1 MKNGITEVKAVKSTG
16 GMIDTMRIAGAYVA
30 YVIGSGFATGQEI
43 VQFFTV
49 YGIKGIAGMAVCTF
63 LFSAMG
69 AALLADGYRYGNGEM
84 PKVQKRVCGSSRNKR
99 ISGSGGV
106 YEYYCGTAL
115 GRVFELMM
123 PVILFCTVVIMI
135 AGAGAAVQ
143 EYYELDYKI
152 GCTVMAII
160 LFVSYM
166 LGFHKIVNAIGFLA
180 PVIIIFMITVGV
192 ITIADSGIGN
202 FSDLSAYFESG
213 SSGMQYGISG
223 SDADFGMQPGKW
235 FFSALLYASY
245 NTVSAVAF
253 FRALGSSAASAGSAR
268 AGGILG
274 GVMLMTAALM
284 MNLAIMTKAETAV
297 GLAIPTLYLARLIS
311 PVFGAAFS
319 AVLLIEI
326 FSTAAPMMWTVCSR
340 FAEDGT
346 PKAFAVGAAFIVPAY
361 LLSGVSF
368 EKLIGC
374 VYPCTGI
381 LGFVF
386 MFCLLKT
393 CMARRVRGAQKA
405 HDIRIASGSNAAHR
419 CKSQPSCAARRKM
432 LKL

>member
-1 MKNGITEVKAVKSTG
+1 MKNGIAEVKAVKSTG

-49 YGIKGIAGMAVCTF
+49 YGIKGIAGMAACTF

-84 PKVQKRVCGSSRNKR
+84 PKVQKRTCGSSRNTR
-99 ISGSGGV
+99 ISRSGGV

-152 GCTVMAII
+152 GCTAMAII

-192 ITIADSGIGN
+192 ITIADSGIFGISELLTYFKN
-202 FSDLSAYFESG
+202 CPTGSAEA
-213 SSGMQYGISG
+213 GMQS
-223 SDADFGMQPGKW
+223 GKW
-235 FFSALLYASY
+235 IFSALLYASY

-346 PKAFAVGAAFIVPAY
+346 PKAFAVGAVFIVPAY

-393 CMARRVRGAQKA
+393 CIARRVRGMQKA
-405 HDIRIASGSNAAHR
+405 HDIRIARGSNAAHR
-419 CKSQPSCAARRKM
+419 RKSQSSCATDRKM

>member
-1 MKNGITEVKAVKSTG
+1 MEKNGYIAG
-16 GMIDTMRIAGAYVA
+16 HMLDILRIAGAYVA

-49 YGIKGIAGMAVCTF
+49 YGIKGIAGMAVCTL
-63 LFSAMG
+63 LFAAMG
-69 AALLADGYRYGNGEM
+69 AALLADGYKYGKGEL
-84 PKVQKRVCGSSRNKR
+84 PEVRRQRHVSSSSRRGKP
-99 ISGSGGV
+99 SSGGSV
-106 YEYYCGTAL
+106 YEYYCGS
-115 GRVFELMM
+115 VFGKVFQIMM

-152 GCTVMAII
+152 GCTAMAVI
-160 LFVSYM
+160 LFLSYM

-180 PVIIIFMITVGV
+180 PVIIVFMIAVGAA
-192 ITIADSGIGN
+192 TIANSGIGS
-202 FSDLSAYFESG
+202 FSELLVQFDTLEKGVKAEHEFS
-213 SSGMQYGISG
+213 
-223 SDADFGMQPGKW
+223 W
-235 FFSALLYASY
+235 LFSAVLYASY

-253 FRALGSSAASAGSAR
+253 FRALGSSAVNVRTAKE
-268 AGGILG
+268 GGILG
-274 GVMLMTAALM
+274 GVMLMSAALM

-311 PVFGAAFS
+311 PAFGAAFS

-326 FSTAAPMMWTVCSR
+326 FSTAAPMMWTVCSH
-340 FAEDGT
+340 FAADGT
-346 PKAFAVGAAFIVPAY
+346 PRAFAAGLIFIIPAY

-368 EKLIGC
+368 EKLIGY

-386 MFCLLKT
+386 MFCLLSLKF
-393 CMARRVRGAQKA
+393 KA
-405 HDIRIASGSNAAHR
+405 SREKHR
-419 CKSQPSCAARRKM
+419 SEYRTAYSRNCKNTV
-432 LKL
+432 KLRCRP

>member
-1 MKNGITEVKAVKSTG
+1 MKNGITEVRAVKSTG
-16 GMIDTMRIAGAYVA
+16 GMIDTLRIAGAYVA

-69 AALLADGYRYGNGEM
+69 AALLADGYRYG
-84 PKVQKRVCGSSRNKR
+84 
-99 ISGSGGV
+99 SGGV

-152 GCTVMAII
+152 GCTAMAII

-192 ITIADSGIGN
+192 ITIADSGIFGI
-202 FSDLSAYFESG
+202 SELLAYFENCPDGAPG
-213 SSGMQYGISG
+213 SISDEFSVRSAGIGMQSC
-223 SDADFGMQPGKW
+223 KW
-235 FFSALLYASY
+235 LFSALLYASY

-311 PVFGAAFS
+311 PLFGAAFS
-319 AVLLIEI
+319 IVLLIEI

-346 PKAFAVGAAFIVPAY
+346 PKAFAVGVAFIVPAY

-393 CMARRVRGAQKA
+393 CIARRVRGVQKA
-405 HDIRIASGSNAAHR
+405 HDIRIARGSNAAR
-419 CKSQPSCAARRKM
+419 RRKSQPSCAAGRKM